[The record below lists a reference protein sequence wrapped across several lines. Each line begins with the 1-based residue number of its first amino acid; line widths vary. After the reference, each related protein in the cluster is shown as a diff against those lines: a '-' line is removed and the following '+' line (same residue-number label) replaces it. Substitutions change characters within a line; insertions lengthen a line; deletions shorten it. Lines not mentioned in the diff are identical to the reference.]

1 MAKFD
6 INKVV
11 VPTAKPLP
19 VILLL
24 DVSGSMRGE
33 KIAALNKSVEEM
45 IASFADQTKRE
56 VEIQVSAIT
65 FGSEVKVHLPYTPAP
80 DIKWTPLSAGGA
92 TPLADALVMAKE
104 MVEDK
109 ATTPSRA
116 YRPAVV
122 LVSDGAPWPE
132 TQPWEQALAAFVGSG
147 RSSKC
152 ERYALGI
159 GSETD
164 ESVREKFVEGTDDQ
178 TVHHADDASGI
189 VEFFK
194 FVTMSVSTRSKS
206 SNPNQ
211 TVVVGQSGL
220 PAAPA
225 ATEVP
230 PAPHMSSTSGVPSTG
245 AASAPASKPR
255 RKYW

>member
-24 DVSGSMRGE
+24 DVSGSMKGA

-45 IASFADQTKRE
+45 IAAFADQTKRE

-80 DIKWTPLSAGGA
+80 DIKWTPLSADGA

-122 LVSDGAPWPE
+122 LVSDGAPWPK
-132 TQPWEQALAAFVGSG
+132 TQPWEQALATFVGDG
-147 RSSKC
+147 RSAKC

-159 GSETD
+159 GSEAD
-164 ESVREKFVEGTDDQ
+164 ESVLEKFVEGTDDP
-178 TVHHADDASGI
+178 TVHHADDAAGI

-211 TVVVGQSGL
+211 TVAIGQSGL
-220 PAAPA
+220 PAAPVASAAQPTA
-225 ATEVP
+225 ATP
-230 PAPHMSSTSGVPSTG
+230 QASSAQTTAPTS
-245 AASAPASKPR
+245 ASAPR

>member
-80 DIKWTPLSAGGA
+80 DIKWTPLTADGA

-109 ATTPSRA
+109 GTTPSRA

-122 LVSDGAPWPE
+122 LVSDGEPWPK
-132 TQPWEQALAAFVGSG
+132 TQPWEQALAAFVSDG
-147 RSSKC
+147 RSAKC
-152 ERYALGI
+152 ERYVLGI
-159 GSETD
+159 GSEAD
-164 ESVREKFVEGTDDQ
+164 ESVLEKFVEGTDDQ
-178 TVHHADDASGI
+178 TVHHADDAAGI

-211 TVVVGQSGL
+211 TVAIGQSGL
-220 PAAPA
+220 PAAPVAPA
-225 ATEVP
+225 AQPTTATSQATA
-230 PAPHMSSTSGVPSTG
+230 APT
-245 AASAPASKPR
+245 AAPASASAPR

>member
-11 VPTAKPLP
+11 VPAAKPLP

-65 FGSEVKVHLPYTPAP
+65 FGNEVKVHLPYTPAP
-80 DIKWTPLSAGGA
+80 DIKWTPLSADGA

-122 LVSDGAPWPE
+122 LVSDGEPWPKN
-132 TQPWEQALAAFVGSG
+132 QPWEQALAAFVGDG
-147 RSSKC
+147 RSAKC

-159 GSETD
+159 GSEAD
-164 ESVREKFVEGTDDQ
+164 ESVLEKFVDGADDQ
-178 TVHHADDASGI
+178 TVHHADDAAGI

-211 TVVVGQSGL
+211 TVAISQSGF
-220 PAAPA
+220 PAAPVASTAQPTA
-225 ATEVP
+225 ATP
-230 PAPHMSSTSGVPSTG
+230 QASSAQT
-245 AASAPASKPR
+245 AAPASASAPR

>member
-11 VPTAKPLP
+11 IPTAKPLP

-24 DVSGSMRGE
+24 DVSGSMKGD
-33 KIAALNKSVEEM
+33 KIQSLNKSVEEM
-45 IASFADQTKRE
+45 VASFADQTKRE
-56 VEIQVSAIT
+56 VEIQVAAIT
-65 FGSEVKVHLPYTPAP
+65 FGSEVKVHLPYTPAS
-80 DIKWTPLSAGGA
+80 DIKWAPLSADGA

-104 MVEDK
+104 MIEDK

-122 LVSDGAPWPE
+122 LVSDGEPWPK
-132 TQPWEQALAAFVGSG
+132 TQPWERALANFIGNG
-147 RSSKC
+147 RSAKC

-159 GSETD
+159 GSEAD
-164 ESVREKFVEGTDDQ
+164 ESVLEKFVEGTDDQ
-178 TVHHADDASGI
+178 TVHHADDATGI

-194 FVTMSVSTRSKS
+194 FVTMSVSTRAKS

-211 TVVVGQSGL
+211 TVAIDKSGL
-220 PAAPA
+220 PAAPIVPVVQPMPA
-225 ATEVP
+225 IPQPPSATTV
-230 PAPHMSSTSGVPSTG
+230 AP
-245 AASAPASKPR
+245 ASAPKPR

>member
-80 DIKWTPLSAGGA
+80 DIKWTPLTADGA
-92 TPLADALVMAKE
+92 TPLSDALVMAKD

-116 YRPAVV
+116 YRPVVV
-122 LVSDGAPWPE
+122 LVSDGAPWPK
-132 TQPWEQALAAFVGSG
+132 TQPWEQALTAFVGDG
-147 RSSKC
+147 RSAKC

-159 GSETD
+159 GSEAD
-164 ESVREKFVEGTDDQ
+164 ESVLEKFVEGTDDQ
-178 TVHHADDASGI
+178 TVHHADDATGI

-211 TVVVGQSGL
+211 TVVISQSGL
-220 PAAPA
+220 PAAPVASATQPTA
-225 ATEVP
+225 ATP
-230 PAPHMSSTSGVPSTG
+230 Q
-245 AASAPASKPR
+245 APAALTAAPTSSSSSR